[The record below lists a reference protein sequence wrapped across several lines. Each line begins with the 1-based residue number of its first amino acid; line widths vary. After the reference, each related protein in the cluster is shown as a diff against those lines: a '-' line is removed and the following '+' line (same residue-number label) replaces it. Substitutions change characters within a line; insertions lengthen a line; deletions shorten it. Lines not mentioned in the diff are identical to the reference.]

1 MAIYDATFSPEFF
14 HTNVDLDYILH
25 FPVYFFHFLHKSN
38 TYM

>member
-14 HTNVDLDYILH
+14 HTNVDWITFYIFH
-25 FPVYFFHFLHKSN
+25 YIFSFFHKSN